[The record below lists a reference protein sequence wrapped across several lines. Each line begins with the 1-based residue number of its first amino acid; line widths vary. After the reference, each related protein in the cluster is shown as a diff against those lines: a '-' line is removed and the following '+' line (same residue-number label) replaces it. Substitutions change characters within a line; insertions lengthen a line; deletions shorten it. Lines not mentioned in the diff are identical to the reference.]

1 MPKPTRSK
9 KTVVKIT
16 ANDDL
21 RTYFNY
27 QFGACG
33 SIIKPV
39 KKPDAANVKQTTT
52 WGSQPTQFFYSLTP
66 DKVLD
71 AFEGASGT
79 MTTGYCVPLASYENR
94 VYEVELDQDGPT
106 HTKRRVLKFYRPGRW
121 SRAQIEEE
129 HLFLRDLEEAEV
141 RVVPPL
147 PFADGSFLK
156 ETPEG
161 IFFCVFQKVGGRAP
175 EDLDSEKLKQLGRTL
190 GRLHMVGRKRK
201 SEHRLTLN
209 ATTYGEAAK
218 QVIFDSGRVPRELE
232 TRMLGVVD
240 YWIKTA
246 NEKLSIL
253 PTQRI
258 HGDCH
263 GGNILW
269 QSEGPCFVDFDDMV
283 VGPQIQDLWLL
294 SFDEEGWQDLLEGY
308 SDFSELPQG
317 SLDAIPSLRAL
328 RIMHYAAWLTKR
340 YEDPAFQRAF
350 PHFESSKYWFD
361 LTQDLE
367 NLLQGRFQDEG

>member
-1 MPKPTRSK
+1 M
-9 KTVVKIT
+9 
-16 ANDDL
+16 
-21 RTYFNY
+21 
-27 QFGACG
+27 
-33 SIIKPV
+33 
-39 KKPDAANVKQTTT
+39 
-52 WGSQPTQFFYSLTP
+52 
-66 DKVLD
+66 
-71 AFEGASGT
+71 
-79 MTTGYCVPLASYENR
+79 
-94 VYEVELDQDGPT
+94 
-106 HTKRRVLKFYRPGRW
+106 
-121 SRAQIEEE
+121 
-129 HLFLRDLEEAEV
+129 
-141 RVVPPL
+141 
-147 PFADGSFLK
+147 
-156 ETPEG
+156 
-161 IFFCVFQKVGGRAP
+161 
-175 EDLDSEKLKQLGRTL
+175 
-190 GRLHMVGRKRK
+190 
-201 SEHRLTLN
+201 TLN

-269 QSEGPCFVDFDDMV
+269 QAEGPCFVDFDDMV